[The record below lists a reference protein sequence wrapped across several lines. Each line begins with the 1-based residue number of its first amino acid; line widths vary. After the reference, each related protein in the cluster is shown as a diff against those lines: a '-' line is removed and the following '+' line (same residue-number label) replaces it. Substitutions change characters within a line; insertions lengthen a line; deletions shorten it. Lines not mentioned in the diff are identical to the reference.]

1 MKFFHLSDLHIGI
14 KLKNQDFYEDQQYI
28 FDQMIRI
35 MRSEAPDAVVIAGD
49 IYDTSDPSA
58 EAVDLFNRFMEEL
71 TCALPEAVIM
81 VISGNHDSA
90 SRIDLYRDIL
100 KGQQLYM
107 IGQPPQKESEWI
119 EKVTLTDQYG
129 PVNFY
134 LLPFVKPFMMRPLL
148 GTDENDHTFSYDETL
163 RRLLEREEIDQSQR
177 NVLVSHQFYLP
188 AGKDPTEIERAD
200 SERVTVGNLD
210 QVCADVL
217 DRFDYAALGHIHR
230 FMQVGEGNSYYC
242 GTPLAYSFSEAGQEK
257 RMLMVELGE
266 KTGENCEVQVTQIPL
281 TPMRQV
287 RKIEG
292 SLQDVLA
299 QACDDY
305 VSVTL
310 TDPADSGALDLLPN
324 LRRAFPHLLEYNWA
338 VSGAEVQSYE
348 STPVGGMDPFELCC
362 AFAPDLSDEER
373 DLLRDVVNTVWE
385 ET

>member
-28 FDQMIRI
+28 FDQMIQI
-35 MRSEAPDAVVIAGD
+35 MRSESPDAVVIAGD

-119 EKVTLTDQYG
+119 EKVTLTDRYG

-148 GTDENDHTFSYDETL
+148 GADENDHTFSYDETL

-188 AGKDPTEIERAD
+188 AGKDPSEIERAD

-266 KTGENCEVQVTQIPL
+266 KTRGQCETRVTQIPL

-299 QACDDY
+299 RSCDDY

-310 TDPADSGALDLLPN
+310 TDPADSGALDLLPD

-338 VSGAEVQSYE
+338 VSDVKVPPEE
-348 STPVGGMDPFELCC
+348 STPVGEMDPFELCC
-362 AFAPDLSDEER
+362 AFAPDLSDEEK
-373 DLLRDVVNTVWE
+373 DVLRDVVNTVWE